1 MRATVGPILFGYMC
15 VRLDAPSGAAKWGQ
29 TLLARYA
36 EREGFALGTVFVE
49 RDVNRP
55 LSALAALI
63 ETAKREDIR
72 VVAVPRPTDLGLLP
86 RVQWLTRQM
95 LQREAEIRVLVVE
108 PARA

>member
-1 MRATVGPILFGYMC
+1 MRVTVGPILLGYMC
-15 VRLDAPSGAAKWGQ
+15 VRLDAPSNAAARGQ
-29 TLLARYA
+29 TVLARYA

-63 ETAKREDIR
+63 ETAKREDIT
-72 VVAVPRPTDLGLLP
+72 VVAVPTPTDLGLLP
-86 RVQWLTRQM
+86 RVQWLTCRM
-95 LQREAEIRVLVVE
+95 LQREAGIRVLVVD